1 MDKEFYE
8 INKDILENSKF
19 NELKK
24 YKHHGI
30 TRYEHC
36 LRVAY
41 YTYIVTRKRN
51 KNYKEVTRA
60 ALLHDFFT
68 DEVENLSSFKRFYS
82 HPKHAIENSKKYFNI
97 SKLQEDII
105 KSHMFPIGLTVPK
118 HKESWLVDLIDDY
131 SAVVER
137 LSSFKLKLATT
148 STFLIMSILNFI
160 KMR

>member
-8 INKDILENSKF
+8 INKDILENEKF

-36 LRVAY
+36 LKVAY
-41 YTYIVTRKRN
+41 YTYKVARKKN

-68 DEVENLSSFKRFYS
+68 DEVENLSPFKRFVN
-82 HPKHAIENSKKYFNI
+82 HPKYAVENSKKYFNI

-105 KSHMFPIGLTVPK
+105 KSHMFPIGLTIPK
-118 HKESWLVDLIDDY
+118 YKESWLVDLIDDY

-137 LSSFKLKLATT
+137 LSSFKLKLATA
-148 STFLIMSILNFI
+148 STFILGLILNI
-160 KMR
+160 KKF